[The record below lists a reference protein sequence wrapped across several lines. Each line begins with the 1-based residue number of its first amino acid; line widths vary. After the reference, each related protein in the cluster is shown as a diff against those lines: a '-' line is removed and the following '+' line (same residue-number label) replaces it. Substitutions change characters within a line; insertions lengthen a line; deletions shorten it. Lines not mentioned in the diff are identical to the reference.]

1 MREKIR
7 TLRSNQ
13 LFTNSFYLLLASGA
27 VAGFGFVF
35 WTIVARV
42 FPDSDVGIAATL
54 LSLSSLIS
62 LLSLAGFDTTFVR
75 FLSKSER
82 RQDYTNSGLVISALL
97 SIILSV
103 LFMVG
108 FPLYAPDLVF
118 VTANPLFA
126 AAFIVFNVFTTL
138 NTLTN
143 SIFLAHRKA
152 FYTFVVNILFSL
164 IKAAL
169 PFLAI
174 GGGAMAIFAVSG
186 VAQVIGAGLSF
197 WVMAYKF
204 DHHFSL
210 RIHTDILRL
219 SKKYSLSVYV
229 SSIFN
234 LLPPTLLPLLL
245 TAQLGPESSA
255 YYYMAFTIATLLFT
269 VAYSAM
275 QSVFAESS
283 HVEAHL
289 GDYLKKAMKILAVV
303 MVPMAI
309 ALFMIAPY
317 LLQVFGA
324 QYAQQGAALLQLLAA
339 SSIAVAFYSAAGT
352 VFKVKHAIGA
362 LLWMNIVYAA
372 IILGCSAF
380 FLPSMGLVAIGWSWL
395 AGNVLAVV
403 VGVAAFY
410 LFRRRDVA
418 S

>member
-1 MREKIR
+1 MREKIH
-7 TLRSNQ
+7 TLKSNQ

-35 WTIVARV
+35 WTVVARV
-42 FPDSDVGIAATL
+42 FADSDVGLAATL

-82 RQDYTNSGLVISALL
+82 REDYTNSGLIIASLL
-97 SIILSV
+97 SVVLSV
-103 LFMVG
+103 IFLIG

-118 VTANPLFA
+118 VLANPLFI
-126 AAFIVFNVFTTL
+126 AAFILFNVFTTL

-152 FYTFVVNILFSL
+152 QYTFLVNILFSL
-164 IKAAL
+164 VKALL
-169 PFLAI
+169 PFVAI
-174 GGGAMAIFAVSG
+174 GGGAMAIFTVSG
-186 VAQVIGAGLSF
+186 VAQIVGVGLSF

-210 RIHTDILRL
+210 RIHSDILRL

-234 LLPPTLLPLLL
+234 LLPPTILPLIL

-269 VAYSAM
+269 IAYSAM

-283 HVEAHL
+283 HAEAHL
-289 GDYLKKAMKILAVV
+289 FEYLKKALKVLVV
-303 MVPMAI
+303 TMVPMAI
-309 ALFMIAPY
+309 ALGIIAPY
-317 LLQVFGA
+317 LLQVFGVR
-324 QYAQQGAALLQLLAA
+324 YAQEGSVLLQLLAL
-339 SSIAVAFYSAAGT
+339 SSIAVALYSAAGT
-352 VFKVKHAIGA
+352 VFKVRHAVGA
-362 LLWMNIVYAA
+362 LLWMNVVYAA
-372 IILGCSAF
+372 VVIGFSVLLI
-380 FLPSMGLVAIGWSWL
+380 PSMGLEAVGWSWL
-395 AGNVLAVV
+395 AGNVFAVV
-403 VGVAAFY
+403 VGMSVFY
-410 LFRRRDVA
+410 FFRRRTA